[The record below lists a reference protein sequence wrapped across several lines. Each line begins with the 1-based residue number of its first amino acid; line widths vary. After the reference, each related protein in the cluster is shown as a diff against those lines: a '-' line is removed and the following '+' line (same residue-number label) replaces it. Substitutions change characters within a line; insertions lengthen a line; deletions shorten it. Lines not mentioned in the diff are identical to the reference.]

1 MSSNSRIPLYYLLK
15 KERDCGATL
24 LLGHTH
30 TLAQL
35 HYTHCLRF
43 NKTNPHGE
51 KLRCNS
57 QTLRMDSPSS
67 ASGCERL
74 FLTPSDH
81 TNLKHAKSI
90 KKRFSLCQE
99 ITSYLQAA
107 LNEYYDQNPVTPR
120 RYSTILPESFIVTLI
135 HLEILK
141 PSIWNTIVDLTNI
154 YYKKTT

>member
-1 MSSNSRIPLYYLLK
+1 
-15 KERDCGATL
+15 
-24 LLGHTH
+24 
-30 TLAQL
+30 
-35 HYTHCLRF
+35 
-43 NKTNPHGE
+43 
-51 KLRCNS
+51 
-57 QTLRMDSPSS
+57 MDSQSS

-154 YYKKTT
+154 CYKKTTGADCILLPIRCMYINHYISWWKRTNMASLLLKHGNNMAQQQEQAVHQITTKYQ